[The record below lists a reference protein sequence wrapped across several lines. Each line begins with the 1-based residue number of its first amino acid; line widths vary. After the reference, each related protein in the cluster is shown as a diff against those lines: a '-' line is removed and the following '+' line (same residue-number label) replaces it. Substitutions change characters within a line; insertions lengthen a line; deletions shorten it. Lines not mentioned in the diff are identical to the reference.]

1 MECREVEAALVDL
14 LYEELAADDRSR
26 LLAHIE
32 GCRECGE
39 RWSRLRGFAAAADR
53 WEAPPPSRGIAE
65 RALAR
70 VTSERAREAARQG
83 AELSSWGVLRHVCL
97 GAAAALVSLLL
108 VAGTVER
115 QAAPLTI
122 GVLGVVW
129 TVLYAGVLLTKSH
142 PRLQPVAGPALA
154 GAGITLILAPPLSI
168 PSVVEACERWVRAAP
183 ESGVFAMVLVL
194 FAAGYTAGP
203 LMIGALTFGRPG
215 RRPRIAEE
223 AALSGVYALLIA
235 PAVYLECAA
244 LPLDVTALWM
254 AGAILGAA
262 LGGPAG
268 LRVGSWLRQ
277 PV

>member
-1 MECREVEAALVDL
+1 MECREIEAALVDL
-14 LYEELAADDRSR
+14 LYEELAASEQSR

-32 GCRECGE
+32 GCRECRE
-39 RWSRLRGFAAAADR
+39 RWSELRTLAAAADR
-53 WEAPPPSRGIAE
+53 WEGPSPSRGICE

-70 VTSERAREAARQG
+70 VATERAREVARRG
-83 AELSSWGVLRHVCL
+83 AELSSARVLRHVGL

-108 VAGTVER
+108 VAGTVGRE
-115 QAAPLTI
+115 AAPVTI

-129 TVLYAGVLLTKSH
+129 TVLYAGVLLTKDH
-142 PRLQPVAGPALA
+142 PRLRPVAGPALA
-154 GAGITLILAPPLSI
+154 GAGIALILTPPLSI
-168 PSVVEACERWVRAAP
+168 PSVVEACERWIRAAP

-203 LMIGALTFGRPG
+203 LMIGALALGRP
-215 RRPRIAEE
+215 RPESRIVEE
-223 AALSGVYALLIA
+223 ATLSGVYALLIA
-235 PAVYLECAA
+235 PAVYVECAG

-268 LRVGSWLRQ
+268 LRAGRWLRGLA
-277 PV
+277 